1 MIENIEQACL
11 LTVADKVAI
20 KQYAAISEEAGQL
33 HPQLLELAYKNNWF
47 KLFVP
52 EVYGGP
58 GLLLPQILRLE
69 EEIAA
74 ADGSLGWTVTLC
86 SGAGWFA
93 GFLDA
98 ELALEVFKDYNVCF
112 AGSGAV
118 GGTAQ
123 LSDGGYV
130 LNGSWKYASGANHA
144 TIFTA
149 NCIMQDAKGNNLID
163 EEGLPLIKSFIL
175 RQDQVTILPGWSYV
189 GLVATGSHAFEANNI
204 LVPFNRTFEINK
216 DIQVPTEGFDYPFLQ
231 LAETTLAVNSAG
243 MAAHF
248 IDLIADTFASRS
260 GQNRYTIAQVT
271 YFHSLLARCRS
282 ELQHARIY
290 FYDQFDLSW
299 SELMSNGKI
308 ADLKLKEVSNS
319 SRKLAHTSRRVCD
332 ELFPYAGLEA
342 ARKETEINRVW
353 RDIHTASQHSLLTFE
368 Q

>member
-1 MIENIEQACL
+1 MTENIENGGL
-11 LTVADKVAI
+11 LTASDKATI
-20 KQYAAISEEAGQL
+20 KQYAALSEEAGQL
-33 HPQLLELAYKNNWF
+33 HPELLELVYRNNWF

-52 EVYGGP
+52 EIYGGP
-58 GLLLPQILRLE
+58 ALLLPQILRLE
-69 EEIAA
+69 EELAA

-98 ELALEVFKDYNVCF
+98 ELATDVFKNRKVCF

-123 LSDGGYV
+123 QMENGFRI
-130 LNGSWKYASGANHA
+130 NGSWKYASGASHA

-149 NCIMQDAKGNNLID
+149 NCTMLDAEGRELMDIQ
-163 EEGLPLIKSFIL
+163 GLPLVRSFIL
-175 RQDQVTILPGWSYV
+175 LQDEVKILPGWSYF
-189 GLVATGSHAFEANNI
+189 GLVATGSHAFEVNNV
-204 LVPFNRTFEINK
+204 LVPLNRSFEINK
-216 DIQVPTEGFDYPFLQ
+216 SIQVQTEGFDYPFLQ

-248 IDLIADTFASRS
+248 IDSIADTFACRS
-260 GQNRYTIAQVT
+260 GQKRYTPDQV
-271 YFHSLLARCRS
+271 S
-282 ELQHARIY
+282 Y
-290 FYDQFDLSW
+290 FYQELAKCKAELEQSRIHFFDRFDRSW
-299 SELMSNGKI
+299 KELTGNGVI
-308 ADLKLKEVSNS
+308 SKLTLEEVSKC

-342 ARKETEINRVW
+342 ARKETELNRIW
-353 RDIHTASQHSLLTFE
+353 RDIHTASQHALLTF